1 MDVYS
6 IYELCGN
13 DEMERAEMDAA
24 DRDDALIP
32 FAGGIPDDVA
42 AEMDAAFGY
51 SLPLTEAEMEAHAAE
66 HDADVRRN
74 DEAAFLAEW
83 PDIPK
88 MRDSSLIAILS
99 LPSGFDGIDEMSA
112 AAAIELAARLDVTR
126 PWNPTPP
133 L

>member
-1 MDVYS
+1 MSAYS
-6 IYELCGN
+6 IRDLTGN
-13 DEMERAEMDAA
+13 DSLDRAEIDAA
-24 DRDDALIP
+24 NRDDAMVP
-32 FAGGIPDDVA
+32 FAGGLPDDVA

-99 LPSGFDGIDEMSA
+99 LPSGFDGIDEMTA
-112 AAAIELAARLDVTR
+112 AAAVELAARLDGVR
-126 PWNPTPP
+126 PWNPTP